1 MITSKQSEAIA
12 NFILHVHMSGARIL
26 LHYMLLLPEGASTF
40 DQVIDDD
47 ALAATSVD
55 MIYFLKGKN
64 ILSAF
69 SSHNLTQPVPCTQY
83 YLDKTNVDIGF

>member
-12 NFILHVHMSGARIL
+12 NFILHVHMSGTRT
-26 LHYMLLLPEGASTF
+26 LLPEGASTF

-55 MIYFLKGKN
+55 MIYFLKGKKYTFS
-64 ILSAF
+64 IFLS
-69 SSHNLTQPVPCTQY
+69 
-83 YLDKTNVDIGF
+83 